1 MGLVGKFFLHFG
13 KEYLHT
19 GEVVAQVDPAT
30 VLMRFDKC
38 EHVPAATG
46 AVMIAVSSLI
56 STVNAE
62 GSVESEWEFFDTR
75 ADLDGWMEWLDTPH
89 GDDDDDHHAAGAETA
104 KLN

>member
-1 MGLVGKFFLHFG
+1 MSLVGKFFLHFG

-56 STVNAE
+56 STLDSDGAVQ
-62 GSVESEWEFFDTR
+62 SEWEFFDTR
-75 ADLDGWMEWLDTPH
+75 ADLDAGWSGSTRPTTMTEIIAPLPKTRRS
-89 GDDDDDHHAAGAETA
+89 
-104 KLN
+104 

>member
-30 VLMRFDKC
+30 VLMRFDKY
-38 EHVPAATG
+38 EHVPPATG

-56 STVNAE
+56 STMNAE
-62 GSVESEWEFFDTR
+62 GSVESEWEFFDSR
-75 ADLDGWMEWLDTPH
+75 ADLDAWMEWLDTPH